1 MNLTKEMVSEFN
13 LLLLKVGCIFKLE
26 FGSGVVANDIRIV
39 VSNDTYIDSIIINPN
54 KEFYDLLEAF
64 FKEKGI
70 ELNSN
75 NTGDIF
81 WSKNVDL

>member
-1 MNLTKEMVSEFN
+1 MQITKEMVTEFN

-26 FGSGVVANDIRIV
+26 FRSGIVANDMRV
-39 VSNDTYIDSIIINPN
+39 VVANDTYIDSAIINPN
-54 KEFYDLLEAF
+54 KEFYDLLETF

-81 WSKNVDL
+81 WNKSC